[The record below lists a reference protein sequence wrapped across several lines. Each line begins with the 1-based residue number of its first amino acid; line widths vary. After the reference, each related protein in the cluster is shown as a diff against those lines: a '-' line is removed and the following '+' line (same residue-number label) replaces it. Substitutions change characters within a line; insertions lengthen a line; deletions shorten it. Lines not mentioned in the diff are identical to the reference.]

1 MNNGMELL
9 SIAERAAWRA
19 ASYIRERAAEPTSRR
34 AATEKGPH
42 DWVTDVDREA
52 ERLIAA
58 TLLAATPSA
67 HLLAEEGSPNLAEP
81 GLVWV
86 VDPLDGTTN
95 FLHGYPQYAVSI
107 AAARNGVLEAGVVVD
122 VTRECCYGAVRGK
135 GAWSAGTRLQVS
147 DLREPGRALLGTG
160 FPFKQ
165 LDRLDEYLG
174 QFRRLLPLT
183 SGIRRAGAAA
193 LDLADVALGRLDGF
207 WELQLAPWDIAA
219 GQLLVREAGG
229 RVTDLSG
236 RNIGVEHTAVVAGN
250 PVIHGWLLEMLRG
263 QREGGSEKKVDTPS
277 G

>member
-9 SIAERAAWRA
+9 AIAERAAWQA
-19 ASYIRERAAEPTSRR
+19 ARYIRDQAAAPTDRR
-34 AATEKGPH
+34 AVVEKGHH

-52 ERLIAA
+52 ERIIAE
-58 TLLAATPSA
+58 TLLTAIPTS
-67 HLLAEEGSPNLAEP
+67 HLMAEEGSPGLAEP

-86 VDPLDGTTN
+86 VDPLDGTAN

-107 AAARNGVLEAGVVVD
+107 AAARNGILEAGVVVD
-122 VTRECCYGAVRGK
+122 VTRECCYGAVRGR

-147 DLREPGRALLGTG
+147 RVHQPGRALLGTG

-165 LDRLDEYLG
+165 LERLDEYLL

-193 LDLADVALGRLDGF
+193 LDLADIALGRLDGF
-207 WELQLAPWDIAA
+207 WELYLAPWDIAA

-229 RVTDLSG
+229 VVTDLSG
-236 RNIGVEHTAVVAGN
+236 RAIGIEHTAVVAGN
-250 PVIHGWLLEMLRG
+250 PHIHGWLLEVLRD
-263 QREGGSEKKVDTPS
+263 QRDGLISS
-277 G
+277 R

>member
-1 MNNGMELL
+1 MELL
-9 SIAERAAWRA
+9 SIAERAAWKAAEYIRA
-19 ASYIRERAAEPTSRR
+19 AGPRAVGPSERLTVR
-34 AATEKGPH
+34 EKGHH

-52 ERLIAA
+52 ERLIAE

-67 HLLAEEGSPNLAEP
+67 HLLAEEGSPDLTAP

-86 VDPLDGTTN
+86 VDPLDGTAN

-107 AAARNGVLEAGVVVD
+107 AAAWNGGLEAGVVVD

-135 GAWSAGTRLQVS
+135 GAWCAGARLQVS
-147 DLREPGRALLGTG
+147 DIRQPGRALLGTG

-165 LDRLDEYLG
+165 LDRLDEYLV

-207 WELQLAPWDIAA
+207 WELSLAPWDIAA

-229 RVTDLSG
+229 RVTDLGG
-236 RNIGVEHTAVVAGN
+236 RDIGVEHTAVVAGN
-250 PVIHGWLLEMLRG
+250 PAIHEWLLRELSGSGIGARR
-263 QREGGSEKKVDTPS
+263 QR
-277 G
+277 

>member
-9 SIAERAAWRA
+9 AIAERAAWN
-19 ASYIRERAAEPTSRR
+19 ASAFIREHSNEPASRR
-34 AATEKGPH
+34 VATEKGHH

-52 ERLIAA
+52 ERIIAE

-67 HLLAEEGSPNLAEP
+67 HLMAEEGSPDLAERD
-81 GLVWV
+81 LVWV
-86 VDPLDGTTN
+86 VDPLDGTAN

-122 VTRECCYGAVRGK
+122 VTRECCYGAVRGE
-135 GAWSAGTRLQVS
+135 GAWSAGARLRVS
-147 DLREPGRALLGTG
+147 TISHPGRALLGTG

-165 LDRLDEYLG
+165 LERLDEYLA

-183 SGIRRAGAAA
+183 SGIRRTGSAA

-207 WELQLAPWDIAA
+207 WELVLAPWDIAA

-229 RVTDLSG
+229 IVTDLSG
-236 RNIGVEHTAVVAGN
+236 RQIGVEHTAVVAGN
-250 PVIHGWLLEMLRG
+250 PTIHQWLLGELAG
-263 QREGGSEKKVDTPS
+263 KES
-277 G
+277 GARN